1 MFLLHGIS
9 CASVTR
15 CNLCARDLLI
25 LVCRILKELE
35 ALQSELSGLENQA
48 SLQKRLIK
56 DVSDEISSPVF
67 SEETTDS
74 MLEETPFVQP
84 SKLETHTEKVTE
96 ILDTLIFEHRL
107 DDALALLQIESDFIE
122 NLQSTEYSSE
132 QMISYNSTISEKRAM
147 LSDQLTSVAKHPR
160 ISPAELHK
168 ALFGLCQLGGN
179 HLATELLLQYYQS
192 RIMSGI
198 YDLQSSK
205 EILDVSYIHKASK
218 FACSMISQAVRSY
231 IGLNGETYPYD
242 AEFSQ
247 WASREM
253 KVFAVCFNKYIE
265 SISDISGRL
274 SIAVDGLKVAMSYC
288 SLLESQRI
296 FLQPALIEYV
306 RPCIQ
311 EVLELHID
319 HLSKVDRK
327 SVV

>member
-1 MFLLHGIS
+1 M
-9 CASVTR
+9 
-15 CNLCARDLLI
+15 
-25 LVCRILKELE
+25 
-35 ALQSELSGLENQA
+35 
-48 SLQKRLIK
+48 
-56 DVSDEISSPVF
+56 
-67 SEETTDS
+67 
-74 MLEETPFVQP
+74 
-84 SKLETHTEKVTE
+84 ETHTEKVTE

-192 RIMSGI
+192 RITSGI

-319 HLSKVDRK
+319 HLSKVVCIVGSSDTWVLSRCYASGILKGTSNKIVDQQPKYFFLTNSGRK
-327 SVV
+327 FMTLFQVSHSLNYLKFQV